1 MTIFA
6 AITAFLQAV
15 TAYFNLKAKTAY
27 FDILEKFDS
36 RFDKLDK
43 QRESYRS
50 QPNQEAQKRADDIL
64 DEIIEEKRKL
74 EELKR
79 TIQ

>member
-6 AITAFLQAV
+6 AITAFLQAA

-36 RFDKLDK
+36 RLDKLDK
-43 QRESYRS
+43 QREGYRS
-50 QPNQEAQKRADDIL
+50 QPNQDAQKRADDIL

-74 EELKR
+74 EELKK